1 MKRKF
6 LLLITAIVSSALIF
20 PQTSIALDSSS
31 NAVDVGFR
39 KVLDEYSNSLEKI
52 YYSPK
57 KSRSKY
63 KIPFSSYDQI
73 DDGLISTNVKVNT
86 KILNIKKT
94 VDGYNLHVDVSLSS
108 DLKPEPGVKIY
119 LGGKLVDSM
128 HSSWTDEHIMHLS
141 NDRSSSSYAIT
152 NDEVVD
158 PANVNTSFASSS
170 NSPLINDKTF
180 KTPALLDRSKAS
192 FDSSKQNLIK
202 SRSKSFNNSS
212 GFDYIKAI
220 NYADKWTKVDK
231 MNPAYPIFNSN
242 CANFVSQSIHEGGM
256 EEIPKLWDYST
267 SIPSL
272 TTASWM
278 NANSNYYYMKHYTN
292 SFTSLANVWD
302 AWEGSLLYVDWKS
315 DGKIDHT
322 MIVVGV
328 VVKDNKA
335 NPVIDQKSNNR
346 HRITLTQSL
355 KYAHKYYN
363 NMTWYGLQYRY
374 N

>member
-39 KVLDEYSNSLEKI
+39 KVLDEYSNSLEW
-52 YYSPK
+52 S
-57 KSRSKY
+57 
-63 KIPFSSYDQI
+63 
-73 DDGLISTNVKVNT
+73 
-86 KILNIKKT
+86 
-94 VDGYNLHVDVSLSS
+94 
-108 DLKPEPGVKIY
+108 
-119 LGGKLVDSM
+119 
-128 HSSWTDEHIMHLS
+128 
-141 NDRSSSSYAIT
+141 
-152 NDEVVD
+152 
-158 PANVNTSFASSS
+158 
-170 NSPLINDKTF
+170 
-180 KTPALLDRSKAS
+180 
-192 FDSSKQNLIK
+192 
-202 SRSKSFNNSS
+202 
-212 GFDYIKAI
+212 
-220 NYADKWTKVDK
+220 
-231 MNPAYPIFNSN
+231 
-242 CANFVSQSIHEGGM
+242 
-256 EEIPKLWDYST
+256 YST
-267 SIPSL
+267 FIPSL

-346 HRITLTQSL
+346 HQITLTQSL